1 MISGAF
7 TPVPSLLGGVLI
19 GLSASILWLGIG
31 RSAGMSGIWA
41 RLVGGDFQPAFVAG
55 LLAGGAALLF
65 AAPGVFGVAAGRSLP
80 ELAAAGVLVGVGTR
94 MGSGCTSGHGV
105 CGLSRRS
112 TRSLAA
118 VLTFMLVGFAT
129 ATAIG
134 AARGGL

>member
-1 MISGAF
+1 MVSAAF
-7 TPVPSLLGGVLI
+7 TPLPSLVGGILI
-19 GLSASILWLGIG
+19 GLSASLLWLGIG
-31 RSAGMSGIWA
+31 RAAGMSSIWA

-55 LLAGGAALLF
+55 LLAGGVGLLF
-65 AAPGVFGVAAGRSLP
+65 AAPGLFGVAAGRSLP
-80 ELAAAGVLVGVGTR
+80 ELAAAGVLVGLGTR

-118 VLTFMLVGFAT
+118 VLTFMAVGFAT

-134 AARGGL
+134 AARGAL